1 MSALLFPMAFG
12 MGLPGIAICKV
23 RHLPDM
29 AAADDMAEILALFR
43 DWLFEA
49 EQSGVIAPSAMILA
63 TASAAGLPS
72 ARMVLLKQ
80 FDERG
85 FAFYTNLRSR
95 KAGEITENPYAA
107 LFFSWS
113 ELDREV
119 HIAGRVEPV
128 GQKEADAYFASRP
141 VLSRIG
147 AWASRQSRPLSG
159 RPLLLGRIVWYAA
172 IWASV
177 RLERPPF
184 WSGFRVVPE
193 TVLFR
198 SRENLCHFSVCPID
212 SGLS

>member
-1 MSALLFPMAFG
+1 
-12 MGLPGIAICKV
+12 
-23 RHLPDM
+23 M

-49 EQSGVIAPSAMILA
+49 EQSGVIEPSAMILA

-159 RPLLLGRIVWYAA
+159 RPPASGPHRLVRRYLGIS
-172 IWASV
+172 ASGASTILV
-177 RLERPPF
+177 GLPGCSGNRP
-184 WSGFRVVPE
+184 
-193 TVLFR
+193 FR